1 MAHFH
6 PLRVTEIRTETEQSV
21 SILLDPQGKGD
32 DFKFI
37 PGQYLT
43 FKITTDGEEH
53 RRSYSI
59 CSAPTENELRV
70 GVKAVEDGT
79 ISVFLNQSL
88 SVGDEIQSMVP
99 MGNFHP
105 NESADSR
112 QKHFILFAAGS
123 GITPILSIIKWAMAH
138 PMKHKATLFYGNTGR
153 DTVMFH
159 DELAQMT
166 QANEALDVI
175 HIFSDRSSGAPTTSG
190 RIDFAKTWELVNAM
204 VHDNLAREYFVCG
217 PSGMMKSVQES
228 LVDLSIPKEAIHME
242 HFSEPDAEDQAP
254 IIKVAE
260 EVPSDWKGDAKI
272 IVELDDEEEEF
283 TLASSGIVILDAA
296 IDANIDAPYS
306 CKGGVC
312 TTCKAKL
319 KEGKVNMDSNYALT
333 DGEIADGYILTCQ
346 SHPASPTVRIS
357 YDDI

>member
-6 PLRVTEIRTETEQSV
+6 PLRVSEIRKETEQSV

-43 FKITTDGEEH
+43 FKLLIGGIEH

-59 CSAPTENELRV
+59 CSAPTEGDLRV

-79 ISVFLNQSL
+79 VSVFLNQSL

-105 NESADSR
+105 GDSAKNER
-112 QKHFILFAAGS
+112 KHFILFAAGS
-123 GITPILSIIKWAMAH
+123 GITPILSIIKWALAH
-138 PMKHKATLFYGNTGR
+138 PLQHKVTLFYGNSGR
-153 DTVMFH
+153 DTVMFY

-166 QANEALDVI
+166 HSHSSLDVI
-175 HIFSDRSSGAPTTSG
+175 HIFSDRSSGSPTTSG
-190 RIDFAKTWELVNAM
+190 RIDFAKTWELVNAI
-204 VHDNLAREYFVCG
+204 VHDNLPREFFVCG
-217 PSGMMKSVQES
+217 PSGMMKSVQDG
-228 LVDLSIPKEAIHME
+228 LVDLGVAKETIHME
-242 HFSEPDAEDQAP
+242 HFAEPDEDAQEPTQVPA
-254 IIKVAE
+254 

-272 IVELDDEEEEF
+272 IVELDDEESEF
-283 TLASSGIVILDAA
+283 TLSSGGIVMLDAA
-296 IDANIDAPYS
+296 IDAGIDAPYS

-319 KEGKVNMDSNYALT
+319 KEGKVEMDSNYALT

-346 SHPASPTVRIS
+346 SHPASPTVKIS